1 MIKLVNKDV
10 TTATDCIIP
19 HGVNCQG
26 KMASGVAKAI
36 KDKWPVVFEDFVKK
50 PVGKG
55 MLGTVSTVW
64 VDDDE
69 GIIVINCYTQEF
81 YGRDGKRYADLVAVG
96 QCLKHVF
103 ITADKLTKKVCMPK
117 IGCGLGGLDW
127 ETEVKP
133 IVEDLSTLFEV
144 NVYVYEI

>member
-1 MIKLVNKDV
+1 MMKLVKGDV

-36 KDKWPVVFEDFVKK
+36 KEKWPVVLEDFTKK
-50 PVGKG
+50 PTGKG
-55 MLGTVSTVW
+55 MLGFVSTIW
-64 VDDDE
+64 VEDK
-69 GIIVINCYTQEF
+69 IIVMNCYTQEF
-81 YGRDGKRYADLVAVG
+81 YGRDGKKYADIDIVR
-96 QCLKHVF
+96 QCLGDVF
-103 ITADKLTKKVCMPK
+103 ATANQLSKKVCMPK

-127 ETEVKP
+127 ITEVKP
-133 IVEDLSTLFEV
+133 IITELCEQYDV